1 MPKNEEL
8 QGAQHKLDHNKDG
21 KISSADF
28 KGLRKKGKKDTQETG
43 TVNPKLETG
52 KSKGNE
58 MEQKE
63 STIRSR
69 LMSIWEKAGDKHS
82 PNKDKAEKPEDA
94 IKGKGAKDMMD
105 QPTDKLDPLV
115 KAVADQMKAAGKG
128 PNGKAR
134 PNDSKIGDKKIIPS
148 ATPVKEDSK
157 LGGIM
162 DAYKS
167 MKKVSEE
174 LPIGYNDYWRD
185 HPNPKDAKAKAD
197 KAKADKAKADKA
209 KANKEE

>member
-8 QGAQHKLDHNKDG
+8 RGAQHKLDHNKDG
-21 KISSADF
+21 KISSTDF
-28 KGLRKKGKKDTQETG
+28 KGLRKKGKKDKQETG

-167 MKKVSEE
+167 MSIPEDVS
-174 LPIGYNDYWRD
+174 Y
-185 HPNPKDAKAKAD
+185 H
-197 KAKADKAKADKA
+197 
-209 KANKEE
+209 NKMAHAHGEHSSAHESEVSNGG